1 MYNEKKEEE
10 VKDTLSFQE
19 FFQKMFHKRTK
30 RLFTDLDRLFTNIMW
45 IEIGLSVLLILV
57 GVLFLLNP
65 TLSLNVIGIL
75 FGIVVLCFGGLNIY
89 AYLKSRE
96 LYFFKFHIIYGILDL
111 ILGVLIIISPFTF
124 TQLITIFIG
133 FWLIYLAVMKIDLA
147 MRLKRL
153 SEKSWLTLLVSAI
166 LSIFMSILIFI
177 NPFTNILFAQ
187 LAGAY
192 CVLSGILN
200 ATNAVLT
207 KNRSIDFLENL

>member
-65 TLSLNVIGIL
+65 TLSLNIIGIL
-75 FGIVVLCFGGLNIY
+75 FGIVVLCFGCLNIY

-124 TQLITIFIG
+124 TQMITIFIG

-147 MRLKRL
+147 MRLKRI
-153 SEKSWLTLLVSAI
+153 SEKSWLTLFISAI

-200 ATNAVLT
+200 ATNAILT
-207 KNRSIDFLENL
+207 KNRSIEFLESL